1 MTKRIGR
8 FGIISLMMI
17 LLMSFGTTAYGAE
30 EIRSIDIDVLLNDD
44 GSADITQ
51 TWDVST
57 NKGTEFY
64 IVMSNMGDMEIENF
78 RVKDET
84 GREFTYVDYWN
95 VEGSIED
102 KAYKNG
108 INHTGSGMELCWGKG
123 SYGNH
128 VYTISYRMTNLVKSY
143 PDNDGFLT
151 RFVNDSMSPAVEK
164 AKVRIRRT
172 DAEPNASFVATET
185 GVFAYGYRGYIN
197 VIDGEI
203 IAESDET
210 ISGNR
215 HMTLLVRLPK
225 GLLHPISIG
234 YGTFAEL
241 QERANEGSDYTTDND
256 YNYDTPSSSLGS
268 GFRNVTRNLFRI
280 FVWLIIILG
289 IKGSKSIGKEKAPLL
304 WQYRK
309 LKKEM
314 PALEYYRQLPMNG
327 SLSETKY
334 TLINGGEKV
343 TPESVM
349 SAYMLRL
356 VKEKALMVQK
366 QMDTFKG
373 KEELSFVLNM
383 NASLSGEIE
392 QKLFELISKAAGKD
406 FILQEKEMKRW
417 AKNNYKKIDDWLKTV
432 SVLGESGFR
441 EKNGFIVEKN
451 KGIKSKLTQEGFRM
465 ITEALAFKKYLNDF
479 TLIAEREV
487 QEVELW
493 DDYLVYAALFGIAD
507 KVAREMKRI
516 NPDFAQQSEFYSG
529 DVDAWTTIYMANS
542 INRALS
548 SGYSSGRYESIGGSR
563 SSGGGGFSSMGG
575 GGGFSGG
582 GSGGGSR

>member
-1 MTKRIGR
+1 
-8 FGIISLMMI
+8 MI
-17 LLMSFGTTAYGAE
+17 LLMSFGITAYGAE

-51 TWDVST
+51 TWDIST

-78 RVKDET
+78 KVKDET

-95 VEGSIED
+95 VDGSIQD

-108 INHTGSGMELCWGKG
+108 INYTGSGMELCWGKG

-151 RFVNDSMSPAVEK
+151 RFVNDSMSPEVEK

-172 DAEPNASFVATET
+172 DAKPNSSFVATET

-203 IAESDET
+203 IAESDEA

-225 GLLHPISIG
+225 GLLHPISSG

-241 QERANEGSDYTTDND
+241 EERANEGSDYTTDND
-256 YNYDTPSSSLGS
+256 YNYNHDYIYNNEHSTGS
-268 GFRNVTRNLFRI
+268 FLFGVLDV
-280 FVWLIIILG
+280 FENFFGYIIWMVIVFG
-289 IKGSKSIGKEKAPLL
+289 IKSFNKLIGTEKKPLFS
-304 WQYRK
+304 QYKK

-314 PALEYYRQLPMNG
+314 PALEYYRQLPMDG
-327 SLSETKY
+327 SLCETKY
-334 TLINGGEKV
+334 ALINGGESVK
-343 TPESVM
+343 PESIM

-356 VKEKALMVQK
+356 VKKKVLGVQK
-366 QMDTFKG
+366 QKDTFTG
-373 KEELSFVLNM
+373 EEEICFVINT
-383 NASLSGEIE
+383 NASLSDEIE
-392 QKLFELISKAAGKD
+392 KSLFELISSAAGRD
-406 FILQEKEMKRW
+406 CILQEKEMKRW
-417 AKNNYKKIDDWLKTV
+417 AEKNYKKIDSWLKMISTN
-432 SVLGESGFR
+432 GEAGFR
-441 EKNGFIVEKN
+441 KKNGFVIEKN
-451 KGIKSKLTQEGFRM
+451 RGIQSKLTEEGFRM
-465 ITEALAFKKYLNDF
+465 ITEALGFKKYLNDF

-516 NPDFAQQSEFYSG
+516 NPDFVQRSEFYSG
-529 DVDAWTTIYMANS
+529 DVDTWTTIRMTNS
-542 INRALS
+542 MNRAFS
-548 SGYSSGRYESIGGSR
+548 SGYSSGRYESMGGSR
-563 SSGGGGFSSMGG
+563 SSGGGGFSSTGG